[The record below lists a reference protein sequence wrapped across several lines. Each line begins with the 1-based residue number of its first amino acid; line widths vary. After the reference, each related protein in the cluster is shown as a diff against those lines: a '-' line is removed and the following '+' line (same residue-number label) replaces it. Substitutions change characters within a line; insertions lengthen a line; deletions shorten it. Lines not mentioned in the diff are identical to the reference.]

1 MAQVTVSEAAK
12 LVSRDRKT
20 LYRLIKEGKL
30 STTTSDSGV
39 RQVETSELLRFFGPF
54 KPSKDVA
61 DSTETVAV
69 PQLETPNVPL
79 LQAELRHA
87 LELSR
92 VKDEVIQD
100 LRATLRLLEYKAP
113 QKKSWWKF

>member
-1 MAQVTVSEAAK
+1 MTQLSISAAAQ
-12 LVSRDRKT
+12 LVGKDRKT
-20 LYRLIKEGKL
+20 LYRLIKQGKL
-30 STTTSDSGV
+30 SATVGDSGMS
-39 RQVETSELLRFFGPF
+39 QVETSELLRFFGAF
-54 KPSKDVA
+54 NGFNDTR
-61 DSTETVAV
+61 DSGETVAS

-100 LRATLRLLEYKAP
+100 LRTTLRLLEYKAP
-113 QKKSWWKF
+113 QKKSWWKL